1 MAWKALL
8 ANKKESSLIMLL
20 PVAAMIVLFVLI
32 LLCLVPVF
40 NGLEGLGLAG
50 LILIP
55 LLALFTV
62 GILTYYLPV
71 WYLALYRGQSVLAN
85 PCKVSYQRALA
96 VTLICAIP
104 VILYEAVN
112 MMIQFGHWSLGV
124 KAILVLV
131 FIGLLCWYMWWYY
144 AVAMTMPLLVHDH
157 PEESVWAMTKRSIR
171 MMNGYKTKLFWVDF
185 EIFIW
190 LLAAMLGIYFI
201 GIAYFVIQMTKSA
214 LTNPD
219 ALGALDGSVSDTLSY
234 MLGMPGMSGLLT
246 AIVALVIV
254 MLFAGLFI
262 VWPMIFFAHAEFYKD
277 LLAEQAA
284 VNSERLTVN
293 GEEDVEVVEVEEVTD

>member
-1 MAWKALL
+1 M
-8 ANKKESSLIMLL
+8 
-20 PVAAMIVLFVLI
+20 
-32 LLCLVPVF
+32 
-40 NGLEGLGLAG
+40 
-50 LILIP
+50 
-55 LLALFTV
+55 
-62 GILTYYLPV
+62 TYYLPV

-104 VILYEAVN
+104 VVLYEAVN

-124 KAILVLV
+124 KAILGLV

-171 MMNGYKTKLFWVDF
+171 MMDGYKMKLFWVDF

-201 GIAYFVIQMTKSA
+201 GVVYFVIHFTKSA
-214 LTNPD
+214 LTTPD
-219 ALGALDGSVSDTLSY
+219 TLAAFEGDISDTLSY
-234 MLGMPGMSGLLT
+234 MLSMPGMSGLQT

-262 VWPMIFFAHAEFYKD
+262 VWPMIFFAHAEFYHD
-277 LLAEQAA
+277 LMKENTEDAE
-284 VNSERLTVN
+284 RP
-293 GEEDVEVVEVEEVTD
+293 